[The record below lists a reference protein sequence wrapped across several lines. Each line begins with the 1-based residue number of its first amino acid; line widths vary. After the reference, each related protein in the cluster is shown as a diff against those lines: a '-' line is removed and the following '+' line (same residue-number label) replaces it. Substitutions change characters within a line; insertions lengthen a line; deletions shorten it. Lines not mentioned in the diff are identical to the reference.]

1 VKVAVQDTATL
12 RTLRPLEVAAYLRA
26 KGWREEADLSGK
38 ASLWLLQH
46 PEGGTFDVT
55 LPLRRSLADYTLR
68 MEELLTTLANAEQ
81 RSQLEVLRDILTT
94 TSDLIRV
101 RAPSREA
108 EDGTLPLEQAV
119 TFVERSRDMLLA
131 AACAAIDKRAFFAK
145 RKPQQAME
153 YLGHVRMGQTEQGSF
168 ILTILSAVSPEL
180 RPSQAELLPIDP
192 PEPYERQVTRT
203 LMEAVAAAEG
213 AAQRAAING
222 NMEPFNEAIILGVS
236 ANLCEALVG
245 LSDAS
250 PGQGLDIQVSWSR
263 TRPLAAHIANRVQF
277 DSDSIAIIAEAAR
290 HFRETAPVEDFE
302 VEGFVTRL
310 NRGPTAVE
318 GDVTVS
324 APVDGKMRSIV
335 VGLGPD
341 AYSEAVRAHD
351 DRRTIRCVGE
361 LAKEGRGYR
370 LVNPR
375 HFIVVE
381 MDDGRAGLT
390 GPKGP

>member
-1 VKVAVQDTATL
+1 
-12 RTLRPLEVAAYLRA
+12 
-26 KGWREEADLSGK
+26 
-38 ASLWLLQH
+38 
-46 PEGGTFDVT
+46 
-55 LPLRRSLADYTLR
+55 
-68 MEELLTTLANAEQ
+68 MEELLSTLASVEE

-101 RAPSREA
+101 RTPSRES

-119 TFVERSRDMLLA
+119 TFVERSRDMVLA

-168 ILTILSAVSPEL
+168 VLTILSAVSPEL

-192 PEPYERQVTRT
+192 PEPYERRVTRT

-213 AAQRAAING
+213 AAQRAAVNG
-222 NMEPFNEAIILGVS
+222 NMEPFNEAILFGVS

-245 LSDAS
+245 LSDVS
-250 PGQGLDIQVSWSR
+250 PGKGLDIQVSWSR
-263 TRPLAAHIANRVQF
+263 TRPSASHVPNRIQF

-290 HFRETAPVEDFE
+290 HFRETAPIDDFE
-302 VEGFVTRL
+302 VEGFVARL
-310 NRGPTAVE
+310 NRGPTVVE
-318 GDVTVS
+318 GDITVS
-324 APVDGKMRSIV
+324 ALVDGKMRSIV
-335 VGLGPD
+335 IGLGPH
-341 AYSEAVRAHD
+341 AYSEAVHAHD
-351 DRRTIRCVGE
+351 DRRSIRCVGD

-375 HFIVVE
+375 HFVVVTT
-381 MDDGRAGLT
+381 DDGTPGER
-390 GPKGP
+390 